1 MTSLAMTMLSAIT
14 WVVGVFKTPWH
25 NHQIKPAWAS
35 TTAQAMRTMR
45 LWRKDFGQIW
55 DACS

>member
-1 MTSLAMTMLSAIT
+1 MTMLSAIT